1 MESFTSI
8 KPSNEKL
15 NDYIESYYFHKSD
28 SKNSVSK
35 IIFFPNTKNALT
47 IYKNADFSLNNNHI
61 KIARIINKSDTGYVT
76 LYGGIQKNHIISE
89 INTPFDKI
97 GIIFKPLGINYFIS
111 DKLENILSKQED
123 YKFSHFNNK
132 IEDYLDKVYETE
144 DLQKRIQLLESFL
157 ISVYNHDFHDET
169 ILMAI
174 NLIENSS
181 NKLKIIEVA
190 NELKISEKTLN
201 RKFKSHLNCT
211 PKHYQKVF
219 LFRKVLEDYIS
230 RNGKITLTDL
240 TYKNFYYDQSDLIK
254 SFKTFTN
261 KNPLKLFKELKDLGN
276 NIFWIK

>member
-1 MESFTSI
+1 MESFISL

-15 NDYIESYYFHKSD
+15 KSYIESYYFHKSD
-28 SKNSVSK
+28 YINSVSK

-47 IYKNADFSLNNNHI
+47 IYKNSEFSLNKNKI
-61 KIARIINKSDTGYVT
+61 KIAKVVNTDSGYTT
-76 LYGGIQKNHIISE
+76 LYGGIQKNYIISE
-89 INTPFDKI
+89 INAPFDKI
-97 GIIFKPLGINYFIS
+97 GIIFKPLGINYFLN
-111 DKLENILSKQED
+111 DRLENILSKQED
-123 YKFSHFNNK
+123 YEFSHFNNK
-132 IEDYLDKVYETE
+132 IEDYLDKVYETG
-144 DLQKRIQLLESFL
+144 DLQKRIQLLEAFL
-157 ISVYNHDFHDET
+157 MSVYNHNFHDET
-169 ILMAI
+169 IVRAI
-174 NLIENSS
+174 NLIESS
-181 NKLKIIEVA
+181 SYKLKIIEVA
-190 NELKISEKTLN
+190 NKLKISEKTLN